1 MMYQSFDTGLGASR
15 CDTKVLEDPIESPP
29 QYGIDHE
36 EVQAENG
43 HCDHDNDRRSNNF
56 LTVRPGNLSHFTARI
71 DVELL
76 RLRCPLFN

>member
-1 MMYQSFDTGLGASR
+1 MMYQSFDTGLRASR
-15 CDTKVLEDPIESPP
+15 RDTKVLEDPIESPP

-43 HCDHDNDRRSNNF
+43 HGDHDNHRRSNDF

-71 DVELL
+71 GVELP
-76 RLRCPLFN
+76 RLREPLFN